1 MKKTSGAALLL
12 GLGLLSGCSMQNT
25 ADLSVHEALFYGGSQ
40 QRVAWVYGSAGGEGR
55 SLKLGGVAVTLGRQV
70 QGDPLALPGTL
81 SVNGKATY
89 QGSTGRGSIG
99 LGGSGSSG
107 SRVNVA
113 QGEGGYSVSALGNVE
128 AVYATDGRTWTR
140 LSGPISGGQS
150 VRAAGTPSAGLRG
163 AGELTDPEADALSR
177 ELLGQG
183 PLAVA
188 VLPAASLPDAPLS
201 VEPALDPGRHPV
213 TGLYVQTGV
222 TVTTAAL
229 TPAPGA
235 SVSFRELAGGNNA
248 AVNSFQV
255 MLARTAAG
263 LGGVW
268 GLGYGRQTPLP
279 PLPTLAAGRT
289 LVGVF
294 LGTKPTGGYGVSVAS
309 ARRVGTALE
318 LSLSVKVPGPGTIT
332 TQALTS
338 PWTLVEVSGSFSS
351 VVARDA
357 ATGKELG
364 TGRELK

>member
-12 GLGLLSGCSMQNT
+12 GLGLTSGCSMQNT
-25 ADLSVHEALFYGGSQ
+25 ADLSVHEALFYGGNQ
-40 QRVAWVYGSAGGEGR
+40 QRVAWVYGNSAGEGR
-55 SLKLGGVAVTLGRQV
+55 GLKLGGVAVTLGRQV

-89 QGSTGRGSIG
+89 RGSTGMGSAP
-99 LGGSGSSG
+99 SGN
-107 SRVNVA
+107 RVNVA
-113 QGEGGYSVSALGNVE
+113 RGEGGYSVSALGDVE

-183 PLAVA
+183 PLEVA

-222 TVTTAAL
+222 TITTAAL
-229 TPAPGA
+229 TPAPVTPGA

-248 AVNSFQV
+248 AVNGFQV
-255 MLARTAAG
+255 VLARTAAG
-263 LGGVW
+263 LSGVW

-279 PLPTLAAGRT
+279 PLPTLAAGHT

-318 LSLSVKVPGPGTIT
+318 LSVNVKSPGPGTIT

-357 ATGKELG
+357 TSGKELG
-364 TGRELK
+364 TGKELK